1 MKSINFIH
9 AADLHLDSPFV
20 GLKQMPDPI
29 LGELRAASF
38 RAFQHIIREAIIRK
52 VDFILLAGDLYDG
65 ANRNLRT
72 QILFRKEMER
82 LQQHDIQVYII
93 HGNHDHLGG
102 DWISLQQ
109 PDNVH
114 VFGSECEVK
123 EYTKQETK
131 VFIYG
136 YSYPS
141 QRVVDRIIKSYHKK
155 EGADYHIGMLHG
167 NVEGESE
174 HSSYAPF
181 SVEELVE
188 KDFDYW
194 ALGHIH
200 KRQELLGSPPIIY
213 PGNTQG
219 RHRKESGLK
228 GCYYVSLSGKHA
240 DLQFIPTSQIIW
252 EAVKVELQ
260 EDKSFDD
267 LLTKCRTIF
276 QELRNQ
282 HVPCF
287 IHLQIWNY
295 NDSLTVKEEEL
306 LEILQQEEEYQETFM
321 YPYRVDWKDCRQVS
335 IEHQPLLAFIQQYDW
350 TELDVNEAI
359 QPLFRH
365 ALGRK
370 LLTPLTSEEK
380 RELLNEAQ
388 EMLLSHLSRGG
399 E

>member
-188 KDFDYW
+188 KEFDYW

-260 EDKSFDD
+260 EDESFDD

-295 NDSLTVKEEEL
+295 NNSLFSSEVNGVRSFL
-306 LEILQQEEEYQETFM
+306 
-321 YPYRVDWKDCRQVS
+321 PNACR
-335 IEHQPLLAFIQQYDW
+335 Y
-350 TELDVNEAI
+350 N
-359 QPLFRH
+359 
-365 ALGRK
+365 G
-370 LLTPLTSEEK
+370 
-380 RELLNEAQ
+380 
-388 EMLLSHLSRGG
+388 
-399 E
+399 

>member
-188 KDFDYW
+188 KEFDYW

-219 RHRKESGLK
+219 RHRKESGVK

-260 EDKSFDD
+260 EDESFDD
-267 LLTKCRTIF
+267 LLTKCRTVF
-276 QELRNQ
+276 QELRNH

-370 LLTPLTSEEK
+370 FLTPLTSEEK
-380 RELLNEAQ
+380 RELLNEAR